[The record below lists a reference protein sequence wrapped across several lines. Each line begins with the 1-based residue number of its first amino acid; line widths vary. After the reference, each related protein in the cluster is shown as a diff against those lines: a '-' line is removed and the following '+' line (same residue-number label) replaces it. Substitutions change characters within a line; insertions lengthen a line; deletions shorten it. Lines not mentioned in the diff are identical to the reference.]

1 MHHRNT
7 GVWTYSKNFDAPA
20 AGSTGAA
27 GATLLVLDGVRNGAM
42 VSLNGEALGNA
53 TDQFLRYT
61 FPVRLKPSGN
71 VLSLSFGAAL
81 KINTAGRYTR
91 SGQTDWAPSMVTQD
105 PVVPRRTTFG
115 FGIWKR
121 CAALDVCLL

>member
-61 FPVRLKPSGN
+61 YPVRLKPSGN
-71 VLSLSFGAAL
+71 VLSLSFDAAL

-121 CAALDVCLL
+121 CAALDVRLL

>member
-7 GVWTYSKNFDAPA
+7 GVLTYSNNFDAPA
-20 AGSTGAA
+20 GSTDAA

-53 TDQFLRYT
+53 TDHFLRYT
-61 FPVRLKPSGN
+61 YLVRLKPSGN

-81 KINTAGRYTR
+81 KVNTAGRYTR
-91 SGQTDWAPSMVTQD
+91 SGQTD
-105 PVVPRRTTFG
+105 
-115 FGIWKR
+115 
-121 CAALDVCLL
+121 